1 MKCHWGVNVSMYLIL
16 RNKCLQN
23 FKEVKMENYDS
34 KHMMDKYDF
43 NLYKGFFM
51 EKMTQI
57 HQILNFFFPFFKS
70 PDFYDKF
77 QQVAKNIE
85 ES

>member
-1 MKCHWGVNVSMYLIL
+1 
-16 RNKCLQN
+16 
-23 FKEVKMENYDS
+23 MENYDS

-57 HQILNFFFPFFKS
+57 HQILKIFFFPL
-70 PDFYDKF
+70 F
-77 QQVAKNIE
+77 QITRFLW
-85 ES
+85 